1 MTFHHPAVGGHTDSQ
16 VAGRGWVGALGL
28 ATWCLDTWWGL
39 PLIRACILLKIK
51 LLILSLSSLVVTVRE
66 WGHGALHFLPG
77 EGVREE
83 MTPKGAAGC
92 MSPGPLRRPCG
103 HAGVR

>member
-1 MTFHHPAVGGHTDSQ
+1 MTFHHPAMGGHTDSQ

-51 LLILSLSSLVVTVRE
+51 LLI
-66 WGHGALHFLPG
+66 
-77 EGVREE
+77 
-83 MTPKGAAGC
+83 
-92 MSPGPLRRPCG
+92 
-103 HAGVR
+103 